1 MRMCGKGRTLLL
13 GLVVWLVGAALP
25 GAAVAQRVLHLTLDK
40 AVEIAMRNSYDIKQL
55 ELGIQRR
62 KAWLRAQQAGLKS
75 RVYMQLWA
83 PRINAVS
90 EYKWNSLL
98 HRDEIVR
105 TNTRLWQAELS
116 VRQPVI
122 IFGYPTN
129 GYLSLNYK
137 TYRYWQKDG
146 GAEVNYY
153 NRYFVAF
160 EQPLFQ
166 PNTLKNN
173 IEHAEADLQE
183 AELRY
188 LEDRVRMIDNIADSY
203 YRLFQMS
210 YLDRI
215 YGRRLQL
222 LRVVQRA
229 AEELASSDT
238 TRRVDL
244 IQVRVE
250 IANTRDR
257 IAQNRSDLRMAIA
270 DLKQRLRARL
280 PDSVVVDPAVDLRP
294 VQVTLDDAVDK
305 GFKLNP
311 RLRILALRR
320 RQREIELEN
329 TKGWNAFRV
338 NLEMTYGLEREDD
351 RFGMLFHDL
360 DKSYSVSANAYLPLW
375 DWGQRKARIEARA
388 ISVKQADLMI
398 EAKRHEIRSDVANAV
413 TNLKEY
419 QQRALNMQKNLE
431 MARQIAA
438 MNLERYRQRQI
449 SLQDMLQNVNQ
460 VETTEQNFL
469 DAYLGYRRS
478 LLKLMV
484 VTYYDYEKNAT
495 LLDLFLHQE

>member
-1 MRMCGKGRTLLL
+1 MRGIDKGRWVGPCLILLLL
-13 GLVVWLVGAALP
+13 GAVVPAQAL
-25 GAAVAQRVLHLTLDK
+25 AQRVLHLTLDK

-62 KAWLRAQQAGLKS
+62 KAWLRAEQAGLKS
-75 RVYMQLWA
+75 KVYMRLWA
-83 PRINAVS
+83 PQINAISV
-90 EYKWNSLL
+90 YKWNSLL

-122 IFGYPTN
+122 ILGYPTN

-188 LEDRVRMIDNIADSY
+188 LEDRVRMIDTIADSY
-203 YRLFQMS
+203 YELFRMS
-210 YLDRI
+210 YLERI
-215 YGRRLQL
+215 YGRRLKL
-222 LRVVQRA
+222 LEDVQSA
-229 AEELASSDT
+229 AEVLAREDT
-238 TRRVDL
+238 TRKVDL

-294 VQVTLDDAVDK
+294 IHVTLDDAVQK
-305 GFKLNP
+305 GFELNP

-329 TKGWNAFRV
+329 TRGWNSFRV
-338 NLEMTYGLEREDD
+338 NLEMTYGLEREDE

-375 DWGQRKARIEARA
+375 DWGQRKARIEARS
-388 ISVKQADLMI
+388 IMVKEADLRI
-398 EAKRHEIRSDVANAV
+398 EAKRHEIKSDVANAV
-413 TNLKEY
+413 TNLREY
-419 QQRALNMQKNLE
+419 QQRALNMQENLE
-431 MARQIAA
+431 MARQIAV
-438 MNLERYRQRQI
+438 MNLERYRKRQI
-449 SLQDMLQNVNQ
+449 SLQDLLQNVNQ
-460 VETTEQNFL
+460 VETTERNFL
-469 DAYLGYRRS
+469 EAYLGYRRS

-484 VTYYDYEKNAT
+484 VTYYDYEKDAT